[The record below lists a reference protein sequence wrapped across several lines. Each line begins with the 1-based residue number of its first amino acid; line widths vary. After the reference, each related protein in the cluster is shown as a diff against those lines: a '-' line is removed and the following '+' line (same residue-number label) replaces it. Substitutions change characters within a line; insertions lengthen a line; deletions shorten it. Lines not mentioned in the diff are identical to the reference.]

1 MKKSWFITLIILT
14 TLILVGIGIY
24 FFFPNIS
31 LTQPNEVKKPSSLFG
46 SLDSIDTLNGNTENN
61 QNNSIKEENNQ
72 LEEPAEKPI
81 GFVAKKIGD
90 YLVSSVQPLDFKTGT
105 TSTTT
110 LLLSVGKDMGTLR
123 LYNPQSDES
132 TIVGS
137 LAIPNII
144 MSEFTRSGK
153 FVVVQSQDNEILKT
167 FILQST
173 QPQNMFGERF
183 FTPIFSSVNAPGFFI
198 DGETIY
204 LIEKIRSGTE
214 LYVYNPNKKIKTLI
228 YRGLFSNIY
237 GYARNGTLF
246 LGTKPLSGAD
256 GFLFELNTKNS
267 TLNKIRSGK
276 GIVGIPD
283 QTGVNILVTSFFGSN
298 TTVETVSLKDKVGEI
313 VSLSTWKDKCTP
325 DFSSRSFM
333 FCGGISDINNVV
345 LPEQWYMGKI
355 STNDSLYL
363 IDIANQS
370 FDVLATTS
378 EPVDVLDPHS
388 SSYSGI
394 LTFINKR
401 DFTPWIV
408 FSN

>member
-46 SLDSIDTLNGNTENN
+46 SLDSIDTLNENTENN
-61 QNNSIKEENNQ
+61 PIEEESTQ
-72 LEEPAEKPI
+72 VEEPPQKPI

-110 LLLSVGKDMGTLR
+110 LLLSVGKDIGTLR
-123 LYNPQSDES
+123 LYNPKNNET

-137 LAIPNII
+137 LSIPNII
-144 MSEFTRSGK
+144 ISEFTQSGK
-153 FVVVQSQDNEILKT
+153 YVIVQSQNQDTLKT

-173 QPQNMFGERF
+173 QPQNIFGERF
-183 FTPIFSSVNAPGFFI
+183 FTPIFSSTNASGFFI
-198 DGETIY
+198 DKETIY
-204 LIEKIRSGTE
+204 LVEKIRSGSE
-214 LYVYNPNKKIKTLI
+214 LYVYNLSKNTKTLL

-237 GYARNGTLF
+237 GYARNGKIM
-246 LGTKPLSGAD
+246 LGTKPLSGMD
-256 GFLFELNTKNS
+256 GFIFDLNTKNS
-267 TLNKIRSGK
+267 TLTKSVSGK
-276 GIVGIPD
+276 GITGIPD
-283 QTGVNILVTSFFGSN
+283 QTGENLLVTSFFDSS
-298 TTVETVSLKDKVGEI
+298 TRVEAFTLKDKVGETI
-313 VSLSTWKDKCTP
+313 SITTWKDKCTP
-325 DFSSRSFM
+325 DFNSRSFM
-333 FCGGISDINNVV
+333 FCGGISKINNIT

-363 IDIANQS
+363 IDIKNQS
-370 FDVLATTS
+370 FDLLASTD
-378 EPVDVLDPHS
+378 EFVDVLDPRS
-388 SSYSGI
+388 SFYSGVF
-394 LTFINKR
+394 TFINKK